1 MKNPTPTPNTQSANE
16 LAMRNAA
23 ILVPE
28 SHLNIVV
35 ERVLDRKDNNKV
47 AKPARQR
54 FDAAIRDSRL
64 KLRGYGSR
72 MSSAPKALL
81 LTPVN
86 ELMSRSDQLADAV
99 LRIWVDT
106 HKELR
111 RAVTEYARA
120 NDFQAK
126 GPDYRNRRFRS
137 LTPLKTWNAAISGF
151 QRNNKNAH
159 DLYDVSI
166 MLCMVTGD
174 LPRLVGQANGTITPT
189 DPIPPFGAWSKEL
202 KGSFANREGADAAEE
217 FVKNANKILNDA
229 RQEDKRISDL
239 IDKSEELCRDFMPEL
254 VFLGRELPAN
264 PTDSRRTLAGQSERL
279 DNALSLMDQLGTA
292 FEAFRAASS
301 VDYAT
306 WDMREQGMKKEAE
319 AANQVHSLIEQLH
332 AVLPEPAPPPVP
344 EVEPEPQTDDTTAEL
359 IALRAKNLDL
369 ETENDAL
376 RAKLFKANQ
385 RLAALWCADN
395 NKADP
400 PETTPVDSVGEAVA
414 RAREQFEWKELLF
427 YLNGASNVD
436 TEFERPP
443 EVFDA
448 LKWLATTYRTGRM
461 NGGMADPEHS
471 LKSVCS
477 GWKYAPD
484 NSVMAMN
491 QYPEAYST
499 QGGGKAYDLACHIK
513 KGVDNKES
521 HTIRIAW
528 DWDDEQKMAVV
539 GYIGKHQPS
548 KF

>member
-1 MKNPTPTPNTQSANE
+1 MNKSDPAPDTQPANE
-16 LAMRNAA
+16 LSFRNAIHLA
-23 ILVPE
+23 PL
-28 SHLNIVV
+28 SHINDIV
-35 ERVLDRKDNNKV
+35 ERALDACDVKSE
-47 AKPARQR
+47 ATPAGQR
-54 FDAAIRDSRL
+54 FDAAVKASGIRPPNHERHPL
-64 KLRGYGSR
+64 L
-72 MSSAPKALL
+72 APKSQL
-81 LTPVN
+81 LTPVRDQVV
-86 ELMSRSDQLADAV
+86 LSDPLAGAV
-99 LRIWVDT
+99 LGFWAENEKD
-106 HKELR
+106 LR
-111 RAVTEYARA
+111 TSVEEYARA
-120 NDFQAK
+120 NDIPIE
-126 GPDYRNRRFRS
+126 GPDLENRQFRD
-137 LTPLKTWNAAISGF
+137 LMPLKTWNAAIGGVTSDK
-151 QRNNKNAH
+151 KNPCHPH
-159 DLYDVSI
+159 DASI
-166 MLCMVTGD
+166 MLCMVTGN
-174 LPRLVGQANGTITPT
+174 LPRLISQANGV
-189 DPIPPFGAWSKEL
+189 DGADRYLPFDKWLEEL
-202 KGSFANREGADAAEE
+202 KTSLASAAGTGAAARFVNSASKIVEDRQQEE
-217 FVKNANKILNDA
+217 
-229 RQEDKRISDL
+229 ERISDL
-239 IDKSEELCRDFMPEL
+239 IGKSMELCRDFMPEL
-254 VFLGRELPAN
+254 VFLGREMPDNLTN
-264 PTDSRRTLAGQSERL
+264 PGRTLAGQAERL
-279 DNALSLMDQLGTA
+279 DDALNVIDQLGAALET
-292 FEAFRAASS
+292 FRAVSS
-301 VDYAT
+301 VNYAT
-306 WDMREQGMKKEAE
+306 WDLWKQGTKKEAE
-319 AANQVHSLIEQLH
+319 AANQVLSLIEQLH
-332 AVLPEPAPPPVP
+332 AALPEPAAP
-344 EVEPEPQTDDTTAEL
+344 PEPDTRPESHTDDTTAEL

-376 RAKLFKANQ
+376 KAKLFKANQ
-385 RLAALWCADN
+385 RLAALWSADN

-448 LKWLATTYRTGRM
+448 LKWLATTYRTGRK

>member
-1 MKNPTPTPNTQSANE
+1 MNKSDPAPDTQPANE
-16 LAMRNAA
+16 LSFRNAIHLA
-23 ILVPE
+23 PL
-28 SHLNIVV
+28 SHINDIV
-35 ERVLDRKDNNKV
+35 ERALDACGVKSE
-47 AKPARQR
+47 ATPAGQR
-54 FDAAIRDSRL
+54 FDAAVKASGIRPPNHERHPL
-64 KLRGYGSR
+64 L
-72 MSSAPKALL
+72 APKSQL
-81 LTPVN
+81 LTPVR
-86 ELMSRSDQLADAV
+86 EQVVLSDPLAGAV
-99 LRIWVDT
+99 LGFWAENEKD
-106 HKELR
+106 LR
-111 RAVTEYARA
+111 TSVEDYARA
-120 NDFQAK
+120 NDIPIE
-126 GPDYRNRRFRS
+126 GPDLENRQFRD
-137 LTPLKTWNAAISGF
+137 LMPLKTWNAAIGSITSDK
-151 QRNNKNAH
+151 KNPCHPH
-159 DLYDVSI
+159 DASI
-166 MLCMVTGD
+166 MLCMVTGN
-174 LPRLVGQANGTITPT
+174 LPRLISQANGVGGA
-189 DPIPPFGAWSKEL
+189 DRDLPFDKWLEEL
-202 KGSFANREGADAAEE
+202 KSSLASPAGTGAAARYVNSASKIVEDRQQEE
-217 FVKNANKILNDA
+217 
-229 RQEDKRISDL
+229 ERISDL
-239 IDKSEELCRDFMPEL
+239 IGKSIELCRDFMPEL
-254 VFLGRELPAN
+254 VFLGREMPAN
-264 PTDSRRTLAGQSERL
+264 LTNRGRTLAGQAERL
-279 DNALSLMDQLGTA
+279 DDALNVIDQLGAALET
-292 FEAFRAASS
+292 FRAVSS
-301 VDYAT
+301 VEYAT
-306 WDMREQGMKKEAE
+306 WDLWKQGTKKEAE
-319 AANQVHSLIEQLH
+319 AANHVQSLIEQLH
-332 AVLPEPAPPPVP
+332 AVLPEPAPPPVQ

-385 RLAALWCADN
+385 RLAALWSADN

>member
-1 MKNPTPTPNTQSANE
+1 MNKSDPAPDTHPANE
-16 LAMRNAA
+16 LSFRNAIHLAPPSHIGYIVESVLKTRDQKRLAKPSEQRLTKA
-23 ILVPE
+23 IEASQIRPQKFENRPFLAPTPMLLDPVC
-28 SHLNIVV
+28 
-35 ERVLDRKDNNKV
+35 ERVF
-47 AKPARQR
+47 QH
-54 FDAAIRDSRL
+54 
-64 KLRGYGSR
+64 
-72 MSSAPKALL
+72 
-81 LTPVN
+81 
-86 ELMSRSDQLADAV
+86 DQLAEAV
-99 LRIWVDT
+99 LRIWVENERD
-106 HKELR
+106 LR
-111 RAVTEYARA
+111 ASVEEYAKS
-120 NDFQAK
+120 NDIPT
-126 GPDYRNRRFRS
+126 GEPDYKNRQFTG
-137 LTPLKTWNAAISGF
+137 LMPLKTWNAAIGGITSDK
-151 QRNNKNAH
+151 KNSH
-159 DLYDVSI
+159 NPHDVSI
-166 MLCMVTGD
+166 MLGMVTGN
-174 LPRLVGQANGTITPT
+174 LPRLTGKTN
-189 DPIPPFGAWSKEL
+189 
-202 KGSFANREGADAAEE
+202 DAAPARDRALPFNMWLEE
-217 FVKNANKILNDA
+217 LTTSLASTAGTGAAARFVNTAAKIVED
-229 RQEDKRISDL
+229 RQQEEEQISDL
-239 IDKSEELCRDFMPEL
+239 IGKSMELCRDFMPEL
-254 VFLGRELPAN
+254 VFLGRELPAALSD
-264 PTDSRRTLAGQSERL
+264 PRRTLAGQAEKL
-279 DNALSLMDQLGTA
+279 DEALNVIEQLGTA
-292 FEAFRAASS
+292 LEEFRAASS
-301 VDYAT
+301 VEYAN
-306 WDMREQGMKKEAE
+306 WDQREKGIKRETS
-319 AANQVHSLIEQLH
+319 AAGEVHALVQQLH
-332 AVLPEPAPPPVP
+332 AVLPEPAPPPAP

-369 ETENDAL
+369 VTENDAL

-385 RLAALWCADN
+385 RLAALWSADN

>member
-1 MKNPTPTPNTQSANE
+1 MNKSDPAPDTQPANE
-16 LAMRNAA
+16 LSFRNAIHLA
-23 ILVPE
+23 PL
-28 SHLNIVV
+28 SHINDIV
-35 ERVLDRKDNNKV
+35 ERALDACDVKSE
-47 AKPARQR
+47 ATPAGQR
-54 FDAAIRDSRL
+54 FDAAVKASGIRPPNHERHPL
-64 KLRGYGSR
+64 L
-72 MSSAPKALL
+72 APKSQL
-81 LTPVN
+81 LTPVR
-86 ELMSRSDQLADAV
+86 EQVVLSDPLAGAV
-99 LRIWVDT
+99 LGFWAENEKD
-106 HKELR
+106 LR
-111 RAVTEYARA
+111 TSVEEYARA
-120 NDFQAK
+120 NDIPIE
-126 GPDYRNRRFRS
+126 GPDLENRQFRD
-137 LTPLKTWNAAISGF
+137 LMPLKTWNAAIGSITSDK
-151 QRNNKNAH
+151 KNPCH
-159 DLYDVSI
+159 PHDVSI
-166 MLCMVTGD
+166 MLCMVTGN
-174 LPRLVGQANGTITPT
+174 LPRLIRQANGM
-189 DPIPPFGAWSKEL
+189 DGADRDLPFDKWLDEL
-202 KGSFANREGADAAEE
+202 KTSLASAAGTGAAARFVNSASKIVEDRQQEE
-217 FVKNANKILNDA
+217 
-229 RQEDKRISDL
+229 ERISDL
-239 IDKSEELCRDFMPEL
+239 IGKSMELCRDFMPEL
-254 VFLGRELPAN
+254 VFLGREMPDNLTN
-264 PTDSRRTLAGQSERL
+264 PGRTLAGQAKRL
-279 DNALSLMDQLGTA
+279 DDALNVIDQLGAALET
-292 FEAFRAASS
+292 FRAVSS
-301 VDYAT
+301 VNYAT
-306 WDMREQGMKKEAE
+306 WDLWKQGTKKEAE
-319 AANQVHSLIEQLH
+319 AANQVLSLIEQLH
-332 AVLPEPAPPPVP
+332 AALPEPAAPPKPDTRP
-344 EVEPEPQTDDTTAEL
+344 ESHTDDTTAEL

-376 RAKLFKANQ
+376 KAKLFKANQ
-385 RLAALWCADN
+385 RLAALWSADN

-448 LKWLATTYRTGRM
+448 LKWLATTYRTGRK

>member
-1 MKNPTPTPNTQSANE
+1 MNRTDRSDDTQSATE
-16 LAMRNAA
+16 LSFRNAVF
-23 ILVPE
+23 LVPRWHIFAIVE
-28 SHLNIVV
+28 IALDAREAKSVSQSAEQQFQAAVKASGISLPKFEKNPHLAHASKLFEPVCDLMIV
-35 ERVLDRKDNNKV
+35 
-47 AKPARQR
+47 
-54 FDAAIRDSRL
+54 
-64 KLRGYGSR
+64 
-72 MSSAPKALL
+72 
-81 LTPVN
+81 
-86 ELMSRSDQLADAV
+86 SDQLAGSV
-99 LRIWVDT
+99 FRIWAEGQTD
-106 HKELR
+106 LR
-111 RAVTEYARA
+111 DSVEEYARA
-120 NDFQAK
+120 NSFPVK
-126 GPDYRNRRFRS
+126 GPDYKNRRFLA
-137 LTPLKTWNAAISGF
+137 LTPLKAWNDAIGAITRDKENS
-151 QRNNKNAH
+151 H
-159 DLYDVSI
+159 HPYDASI
-166 MLCMVTGD
+166 MLCMVTGN
-174 LPRLVGQANGTITPT
+174 LPRLISQANGVGGV
-189 DPIPPFGAWSKEL
+189 DRDLPFDKWLEEL
-202 KGSFANREGADAAEE
+202 KSSLASPAGTGAAARYVNSASKIVEDRQQEE
-217 FVKNANKILNDA
+217 
-229 RQEDKRISDL
+229 ERISDL
-239 IDKSEELCRDFMPEL
+239 IGKSMELCRDFMPEL
-254 VFLGRELPAN
+254 VFLGREMPAN
-264 PTDSRRTLAGQSERL
+264 LTNRGRTLAGQAERL
-279 DNALSLMDQLGTA
+279 DDALNVIDQLGAALET
-292 FEAFRAASS
+292 FRAVSS
-301 VDYAT
+301 VEYAT
-306 WDMREQGMKKEAE
+306 WDLWKQGTKKEAE
-319 AANQVHSLIEQLH
+319 AANQVQSLIEQLH
-332 AVLPEPAPPPVP
+332 AVLPEPAPPPVQ

-385 RLAALWCADN
+385 RLAALWSADN

>member
-1 MKNPTPTPNTQSANE
+1 MNKSDPAPDTQPANE
-16 LAMRNAA
+16 LSFRNAIHLA
-23 ILVPE
+23 PL
-28 SHLNIVV
+28 SHINDIV
-35 ERVLDRKDNNKV
+35 ERALDACDVKSE
-47 AKPARQR
+47 ATPAGQR
-54 FDAAIRDSRL
+54 FDAAVKASGIRPPNHERHPL
-64 KLRGYGSR
+64 L
-72 MSSAPKALL
+72 APKSQL
-81 LTPVN
+81 LTPVRDQVV
-86 ELMSRSDQLADAV
+86 LSDPLAGAV
-99 LRIWVDT
+99 LGFWAESEKD
-106 HKELR
+106 LR
-111 RAVTEYARA
+111 TSVEEYARA
-120 NDFQAK
+120 NDIPIE
-126 GPDYRNRRFRS
+126 GPDLENRQFRD
-137 LTPLKTWNAAISGF
+137 LMPLKTWNAAIGSITSDK
-151 QRNNKNAH
+151 KNPCH
-159 DLYDVSI
+159 PHDVSI
-166 MLCMVTGD
+166 MLCMVTGN
-174 LPRLVGQANGTITPT
+174 LPRLIRQANGV
-189 DPIPPFGAWSKEL
+189 DGADRDLPFDKWLDEL
-202 KGSFANREGADAAEE
+202 KTSLASAAGTGAAARFVNSASKIVEDRQQEE
-217 FVKNANKILNDA
+217 
-229 RQEDKRISDL
+229 ERISDL
-239 IDKSEELCRDFMPEL
+239 IGKSMELCRDFMPEL
-254 VFLGRELPAN
+254 VFLGREMPDNLTN
-264 PTDSRRTLAGQSERL
+264 PGRTLAGQAERL
-279 DNALSLMDQLGTA
+279 DDALNVIDQLGAALET
-292 FEAFRAASS
+292 FRAVSS
-301 VDYAT
+301 VEYAT
-306 WDMREQGMKKEAE
+306 WDLWKQGTKKEAE
-319 AANQVHSLIEQLH
+319 AANQVLSLIEQLH
-332 AVLPEPAPPPVP
+332 AALPEPAAP
-344 EVEPEPQTDDTTAEL
+344 PEPDTRPESHTDDTTAEL

-376 RAKLFKANQ
+376 KAKLFKANQ
-385 RLAALWCADN
+385 RLAALWSADN

-436 TEFERPP
+436 TEFERPA

-471 LKSVCS
+471 LKSFCS

>member
-1 MKNPTPTPNTQSANE
+1 MNKSDPAPDTQPANE
-16 LAMRNAA
+16 LSFRNAIHLA
-23 ILVPE
+23 PL
-28 SHLNIVV
+28 SHINYIV
-35 ERVLDRKDNNKV
+35 ERALDACDLKSE
-47 AKPARQR
+47 ATPAGQR
-54 FDAAIRDSRL
+54 FDAAVKASGIRPTNHERHPL
-64 KLRGYGSR
+64 L
-72 MSSAPKALL
+72 APKSQL
-81 LTPVN
+81 LTLVR
-86 ELMSRSDQLADAV
+86 EQVVLSDPLAGAV
-99 LRIWVDT
+99 LGFWAENERD
-106 HKELR
+106 LR
-111 RAVTEYARA
+111 TSVEEYARA
-120 NDFQAK
+120 NDIPIE
-126 GPDYRNRRFRS
+126 GPDLENRQFRD
-137 LTPLKTWNAAISGF
+137 LMPLKTWNAAIGSITSDK
-151 QRNNKNAH
+151 KNPCH
-159 DLYDVSI
+159 PHDVSI
-166 MLCMVTGD
+166 MLCMVTGN
-174 LPRLVGQANGTITPT
+174 LPRLIRQANGM
-189 DPIPPFGAWSKEL
+189 DGADRDLPFDKWLDEL
-202 KGSFANREGADAAEE
+202 KTSLASAAGTGAAARFVNSASKIVEDRQQEE
-217 FVKNANKILNDA
+217 
-229 RQEDKRISDL
+229 ERISDL
-239 IDKSEELCRDFMPEL
+239 IGKSMELCRDFMPEL
-254 VFLGRELPAN
+254 VFLGREMPDNLTN
-264 PTDSRRTLAGQSERL
+264 PGRTLAGQAKRL
-279 DNALSLMDQLGTA
+279 DDALNVIDQLGAALET
-292 FEAFRAASS
+292 FRAVSS
-301 VDYAT
+301 VNYAT
-306 WDMREQGMKKEAE
+306 WDLWKQGTKKEAE
-319 AANQVHSLIEQLH
+319 AANQVLSLIEQLH
-332 AVLPEPAPPPVP
+332 AALPEPAAPPKPDTRP
-344 EVEPEPQTDDTTAEL
+344 ESHTDDTTAEL

-376 RAKLFKANQ
+376 KAKLFKANQ
-385 RLAALWCADN
+385 RLAALWSADN

-448 LKWLATTYRTGRM
+448 LKWLATTYRTGRK